1 MEPKRQKFH
10 HESDT
15 ISLNSSDSETVRFSE
30 TESETVSETSCC
42 AVAHFA
48 PRTPSAFFSLPAEIR
63 FLIYQYAFSSS
74 SEWSE
79 LVQVTVERGPSAPRS
94 VAYKRSPRQIKL
106 NLKYTRNPALHLPVA
121 LLVTNH
127 QIYHE
132 ALPVLFSG
140 VAFGFASNP
149 TSLTFL
155 LDRFSNTA
163 RNSIRYLRLYPAP
176 LYVQNGPL
184 GDQLSW
190 AVLCA
195 QVARLPSL
203 RRVNV
208 VYNRVED
215 LRLNPVR
222 SQRARYG
229 KWLAMIQA
237 EKEPE
242 FERQTTDAD
251 MAGCRNQ
258 FCEII
263 APTC

>member
-1 MEPKRQKFH
+1 M
-10 HESDT
+10 
-15 ISLNSSDSETVRFSE
+15 
-30 TESETVSETSCC
+30 
-42 AVAHFA
+42 
-48 PRTPSAFFSLPAEIR
+48 
-63 FLIYQYAFSSS
+63 
-74 SEWSE
+74 
-79 LVQVTVERGPSAPRS
+79 
-94 VAYKRSPRQIKL
+94 L
-106 NLKYTRNPALHLPVA
+106 NLKYTRSPALHLPVA
-121 LLVTNH
+121 LLVANH

-184 GDQLSW
+184 GIQLSW

-203 RRVNV
+203 RRVKV

-215 LRLNPVR
+215 LRLNSVW

-242 FERQTTDAD
+242 FERQTTDAE
-251 MAGCRNQ
+251 MAGCRNR

>member
-1 MEPKRQKFH
+1 MEPKRRKLH

-15 ISLNSSDSETVRFSE
+15 ISLYSSESETVCLSE
-30 TESETVSETSCC
+30 TESETVSETSCRT
-42 AVAHFA
+42 VAHFA
-48 PRTPSAFFSLPAEIR
+48 PRTPLSFLSLPAEIR
-63 FLIYQYAFSSS
+63 CLIYQYAFSSS

-79 LVQVTVERGPSAPRS
+79 LVQVTVERGPSAPRRA
-94 VAYKRSPRQIKL
+94 AYRPSPLQIKL
-106 NLKYTRNPALHLPVA
+106 NLKYTRSRAVHLPVA
-121 LLVTNH
+121 LLVTNR

-155 LDRFSNTA
+155 LDRFSDAA

-203 RRVNV
+203 KRVNV

-237 EKEPE
+237 EIEPE
-242 FERQTTDAD
+242 FERQTTDAE
-251 MAGCRNQ
+251 MARCRNR